1 MSEAML
7 SNYKC
12 AVAKGVDNA
21 IVLMS
26 NGVAPSIV
34 GTLGA
39 AFEPRIVDI
48 QFPLSHPDERLFE
61 GLVGQIDRQIAAVID
76 SRSVEEFDKR
86 RDIAWPKYVR
96 ALRALSDTIRNF
108 VPDEEYV
115 AVSDKAFDEFQ
126 QDLEKVRGKSMTDAL
141 INQAQFTLWTLRRLR
156 ALGQAIDGAG
166 SAPENRGADYR
177 LNKDYR
183 LFSLWSQFHMDVT
196 LTAMHT
202 NKEIPAQVQDVICD
216 GLRAA
221 VNAYAIGE
229 EALALRTPVQTPQ
242 SEQVPYVWDEEDE
255 ELLASSMRDLDAG
268 CEF

>member
-1 MSEAML
+1 ML
-7 SNYKC
+7 SNYRS

-21 IVLMS
+21 IVLMTS
-26 NGVAPSIV
+26 GVAPSIV

-48 QFPLSHPDERLFE
+48 EFPLSRPDERLFE
-61 GLVGQIDRQIAAVID
+61 GLVGQIATQLAAVID

-108 VPDEEYV
+108 VPDEKYE
-115 AVSDKAFDEFQ
+115 AASDKAFDEFQ

-166 SAPENRGADYR
+166 SPPEKNRGADSR

-196 LTAMHT
+196 LTVLHT
-202 NKEIPAQVQDVICD
+202 NREIPAQVQDVICD

-229 EALALRTPVQTPQ
+229 EALALRAPAQTPQ

-255 ELLASSMRDLDAG
+255 ELLASSMRDLDAAG
-268 CEF
+268 CDF